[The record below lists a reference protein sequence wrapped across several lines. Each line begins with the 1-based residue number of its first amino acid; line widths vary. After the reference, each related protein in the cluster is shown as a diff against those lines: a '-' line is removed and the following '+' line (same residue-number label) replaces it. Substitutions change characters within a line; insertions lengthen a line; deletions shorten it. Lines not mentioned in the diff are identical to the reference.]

1 MVRFVNELGNLITI
15 DAEPYNDPKGFIGVR
30 ISITG
35 PSSEVT
41 NEITV
46 EEAKHMND
54 VLHVC
59 LDATQRG
66 HSPPADPTSPSMS
79 TIYTQ
84 KKWIPLAMASWPQQ
98 VRDIVA
104 AIHNRSTIV
113 PHYTLPYNIQI
124 WFHVTRSETRE
135 LQLALDN
142 HNQVIYWSEFLI
154 KNKSSPLVQT
164 KSFRLLSEFKT
175 HLERWVRS
183 IDSTYRYETEPRETE
198 PHDKHPMYTRL
209 VYK

>member
-1 MVRFVNELGNLITI
+1 MT
-15 DAEPYNDPKGFIGVR
+15 
-30 ISITG
+30 
-35 PSSEVT
+35 
-41 NEITV
+41 
-46 EEAKHMND
+46 
-54 VLHVC
+54 
-59 LDATQRG
+59 
-66 HSPPADPTSPSMS
+66 
-79 TIYTQ
+79 
-84 KKWIPLAMASWPQQ
+84 SWPHQ

-183 IDSTYRYETEPRETE
+183 IDSTYRYETEP
-198 PHDKHPMYTRL
+198 HDKLPIIRYLMYT
-209 VYK
+209 